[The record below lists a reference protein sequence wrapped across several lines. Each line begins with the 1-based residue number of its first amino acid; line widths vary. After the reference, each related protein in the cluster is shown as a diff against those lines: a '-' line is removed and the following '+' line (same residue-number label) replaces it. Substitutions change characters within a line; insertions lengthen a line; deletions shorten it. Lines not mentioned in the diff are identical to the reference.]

1 MYEGCDFGQYCTI
14 SSEGTGSSKDDPF
27 FGKGDEF
34 SWRTLPQSLVQ
45 HLYERSPIEKVY
57 NLYGPSEDTTYST
70 YMKLEKGVMHK
81 VPPIGRPISNT
92 EVYVLSANQQM
103 VPKCTDIN
111 YHGIKDH
118 LHFYIASYFIV
129 GRIVEGKQELNPER
143 IDSEPRHQ
151 IYIPKGFP
159 KPIIQLDCV
168 TLLPWVI
175 DEPYE

>member
-1 MYEGCDFGQYCTI
+1 MNLAGE
-14 SSEGTGSSKDDPF
+14 P
-27 FGKGDEF
+27 
-34 SWRTLPQSLVQ
+34 LPQSLVQ

-81 VPPIGRPISNT
+81 VPSIGRPISNT